1 MATPLWFEIV
11 LVSSSLSRV
20 SEGNLTVQNGGIRI
34 ENIRALVGR
43 HEGGARGGRV
53 LVKRELA

>member
-11 LVSSSLSRV
+11 FVSSSLSRV

-34 ENIRALVGR
+34 EIS
-43 HEGGARGGRV
+43 V
-53 LVKRELA
+53 LWSDAMKAEREEDGFS